1 MGAKHP
7 SYANSALA
15 NRCHMSYAA
24 AMTDAPTIL
33 ASVQASYGRRIL
45 GVGSLGGLGLIV
57 LWTALRTPPAELAY
71 SVFMIAV
78 AAAALFCAWR
88 MWDAT
93 QMRLILTE
101 ARGLEIEGG
110 EVLAPWD
117 QIETV
122 ERGML
127 AFKPSNG
134 FLITLKDKAP
144 RAWAPGVYWRL
155 GRKIGVG
162 GVTGAGEGKAMA
174 DILAFHLAQRDGA

>member
-1 MGAKHP
+1 
-7 SYANSALA
+7 
-15 NRCHMSYAA
+15 MSYAA
-24 AMTDAPTIL
+24 GMTDDRPYL

-45 GVGSLGGLGLIV
+45 GVGSLGGLGLLV
-57 LWTALRTPPAELAY
+57 LWTVLRAPPSELAY
-71 SVFMIAV
+71 TVFMLVV
-78 AAAALFCAWR
+78 AAAALYSAWR

-93 QMRLILTE
+93 QIRLILTRE
-101 ARGLEIEGG
+101 RGLEIEGK

-117 QIETV
+117 QIENV

-144 RAWAPGVYWRL
+144 RAWAPGVYWRM

-174 DILAFHLAQRDGA
+174 DILAMHLAERKGS